1 MRVNRTTAAEVAKLA
16 GVSQPTVSRVFMP
29 GSKVSADKQ
38 RRVREAALKLGYRPN
53 TLARSLNTG
62 RSRTIGIVLAYL
74 KNPFYA
80 EALEKLSA
88 EFHEHGY
95 HIMTFFASN
104 LTDEVDGVVEDLL
117 AHQVDGIILASV
129 SVSNELTERL
139 QDHGI
144 PFVLFNRGQDDTGIA
159 SVTAANFEGGSL
171 AARFLLAGG
180 HTRIAHIAGWQ
191 KSLNGRERKAGFLAE
206 MTRQEI
212 EPFHVVDCEYS
223 RAIAHKE
230 TLALFRNGTGPDAI
244 FAGNDHMAFAV
255 LEALKHELG
264 LNVPGDVSIVGYDD
278 VAMASW
284 KTFDLTTLRQ
294 PINRMAEATF
304 KILLSMIES
313 PKAVA
318 RRIEIESQ
326 LVVRGSTKNPRK
338 WQFSENS

>member
-1 MRVNRTTAAEVAKLA
+1 MRVGRATAAEVAKLA

-38 RRVREAALKLGYRPN
+38 QRVREAAHKLGYRPN

-74 KNPFYA
+74 KNPFYT

-129 SVSNELTERL
+129 SVSSELTKRL

-144 PFVLFNRGQDDTGIA
+144 PLVLFNRGQENPDLA
-159 SVTAANFEGGSL
+159 SVTAANFEGGRL

-191 KSLNGRERKAGFLAE
+191 KSLNGRERQAGFLAE
-206 MTRQEI
+206 MAARRM

-223 RAIAHKE
+223 RVIARKA
-230 TLALFRNGTGPDAI
+230 TLDLFQKGFGPDAI
-244 FAGNDHMAFAV
+244 FVGNDHMAFAV
-255 LEALKHELG
+255 LETLKHELG
-264 LNVPGDVSIVGYDD
+264 LDVPHEVSVVGYDD
-278 VAMASW
+278 VAMAAW

-294 PINRMAEATF
+294 PANRMAEATVRM
-304 KILLSMIES
+304 LLSMIDDSEPS
-313 PKAVA
+313 PG
-318 RRIEIESQ
+318 RIEIESQ
-326 LVVRGSTKNPRK
+326 LIVRGSTRNPAG
-338 WQFSENS
+338 WQRDP

>member
-1 MRVNRTTAAEVAKLA
+1 MRVSRTTAAEVAKLA
-16 GVSQPTVSRVFMP
+16 GVSQPTVSRVFMQ

-74 KNPFYA
+74 KNPFYT
-80 EALEKLSA
+80 EALEKLSS

-129 SVSNELTERL
+129 SVSSELTKRL

-144 PFVLFNRGQDDTGIA
+144 PLVLFNRGQENPNLA
-159 SVTAANFEGGSL
+159 SVTAANFEGGRV

-180 HTRIAHIAGWQ
+180 HKRIAHIAGWQ
-191 KSLNGRERKAGFLAE
+191 KSLNGRERQAGFLAE
-206 MTRQEI
+206 MSAQGT

-223 RAIAHKE
+223 RVIARKA
-230 TLALFRNGTGPDAI
+230 TLGLFEKGCGPDSI
-244 FAGNDHMAFAV
+244 FVGNDHMAFAV
-255 LEALKHELG
+255 LETLKHELG
-264 LNVPGDVSIVGYDD
+264 LDVPGDVSVIGYDD
-278 VAMASW
+278 VAMAAW
-284 KTFDLTTLRQ
+284 KTFDLTTMRQ
-294 PINRMAEATF
+294 PANRMAEATVRM
-304 KILLSMIES
+304 LLSMIDDPEPS
-313 PKAVA
+313 LG
-318 RRIEIESQ
+318 RIEIESQ
-326 LVVRGSTKNPRK
+326 LIVRGSTRNPPD
-338 WQFSENS
+338 WQRDP